1 MLNHFGPFTLTL
13 QEATFSH
20 RMPQRNRT
28 KCRRKNKTL
37 AHGRFHLQED
47 APRPLSCLG
56 YIESYRAI
64 NSYSSEKEEEKIIK
78 TGRKTGP
85 TTATTLRL
93 RIHEVGPSLCTLH
106 VAWPAPSNR
115 MKALESLE
123 GTNVF
128 GVQDL
133 LDMHQPSAHCREYD
147 GAVTG
152 DALCKDRVKMGET
165 SQSST
170 KQGRHRSHTLIV
182 FFFFQFV
189 STCFN

>member
-1 MLNHFGPFTLTL
+1 MLNHIGPFTLTL

-85 TTATTLRL
+85 TTLRL

-106 VAWPAPSNR
+106 VAWPAAPSHR
-115 MKALESLE
+115 MKALE

-133 LDMHQPSAHCREYD
+133 LDMFQPSAHCQKYD

-152 DALCKDRVKMGET
+152 DALCRDRVKHLRPQQNKAATGP
-165 SQSST
+165 
-170 KQGRHRSHTLIV
+170 TL
-182 FFFFQFV
+182 
-189 STCFN
+189 